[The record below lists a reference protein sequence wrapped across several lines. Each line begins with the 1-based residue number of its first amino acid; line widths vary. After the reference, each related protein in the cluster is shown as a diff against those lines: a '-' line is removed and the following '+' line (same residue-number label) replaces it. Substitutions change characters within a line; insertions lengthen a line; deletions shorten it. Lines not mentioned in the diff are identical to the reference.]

1 MHKAQDSFVKSC
13 LCVIWGTNIFRTI
26 VTLLYL
32 CCMIVELTAHSGL
45 KLWSFTM
52 TLELHSS
59 PRLMPMALT
68 MHGCYSVSVQSLA
81 TPSVML
87 VNLVVWTDMHS
98 CNVSLLPLL
107 CPLPLFRRGY
117 EILWSVCLCLC
128 ICLCVYLSAHI
139 SQKPHVQTSVNFL
152 WPWLNRTRTTVP

>member
-1 MHKAQDSFVKSC
+1 
-13 LCVIWGTNIFRTI
+13 
-26 VTLLYL
+26 
-32 CCMIVELTAHSGL
+32 
-45 KLWSFTM
+45 M

-59 PRLMPMALT
+59 PRLMPMALA

-107 CPLPLFRRGY
+107 CPLPPCSSGGTKY
-117 EILWSVCLCLC
+117 CGQCVCVCAFVYVF
-128 ICLCVYLSAHI
+128 ICLLIYLKNHMSKL
-139 SQKPHVQTSVNFL
+139 Q
-152 WPWLNRTRTTVP
+152 